1 MAYQLITNRDSRNFT
16 PAASV
21 PATFG
26 RPRTIESITIHWWG
40 LPEWGDT
47 FEGVTEFLCTNTK
60 PTSAH
65 EVIEAG
71 RVAVIV
77 NHGDASW
84 AAGNAVGNATSIHL
98 ECRPRASEADYATVA
113 ERVRDLRA
121 MYGDLPLVPH
131 REWQS
136 TQCPGHWDL
145 AKIDRLARSMAG
157 GASIL
162 PTGTTTSKEG
172 FLMAL
177 SDKQQ
182 QEIYDRILGGIPAGA
197 SRPIRKGDPATRV
210 ADSGDIAEL
219 IRATQ
224 AQHDVTRAHVIKSVT
239 GATQAQEDVTRKFL
253 SDRITEGAKPSE
265 VADSVIAALGTEL
278 AKQVATELGNR
289 LAEGTK

>member
-98 ECRPRASEADYATVA
+98 ECRPRASEEDYATVA

-121 MYGDLPLVPH
+121 MYGDLPLIPH
-131 REWQS
+131 RDWQS

-157 GASIL
+157 GASTV
-162 PTGTTTSKEG
+162 PTGTTTSEEEDD
-172 FLMAL
+172 MAL
-177 SDKQQ
+177 SA
-182 QEIYDRILGGIPAGA
+182 EDRQLMQAMHDVT
-197 SRPIRKGDPATRV
+197 RKY
-210 ADSGDIAEL
+210 L
-219 IRATQ
+219 IDVTQ
-224 AQHDVTRAHVIKSVT
+224 KQHDVTRAHVINSVT
-239 GATQAQEDVTRKFL
+239 GATQAQEDVTRKYL
-253 SDRITEGAKPSE
+253 SDRVTEGAKPSE

-278 AKQVATELGNR
+278 AKQVASELGSR
-289 LAEGTK
+289 LAGDAK